1 MLVFKWFKEKLAAAL
16 HITKTFC
23 RNWQSEKRLQG
34 LKKNTA
40 EDIEK

>member
-1 MLVFKWFKEKLAAAL
+1 MVNRKLALAL

-23 RNWQSEKRLQG
+23 TNWKSEKRLQG
-34 LKKNTA
+34 FKKDTA